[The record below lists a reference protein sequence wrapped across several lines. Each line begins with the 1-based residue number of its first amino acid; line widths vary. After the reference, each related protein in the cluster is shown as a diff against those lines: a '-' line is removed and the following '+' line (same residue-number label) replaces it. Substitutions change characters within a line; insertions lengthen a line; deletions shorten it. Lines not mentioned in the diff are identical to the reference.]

1 MHEYSLIVIGGGP
14 AGLAA
19 ALKSFENLDDKRVL
33 IIERDKFL
41 GGILNQCIHPGF
53 GLHYFKKELTG
64 PEYAQR
70 FIELVEKSGIEYL
83 TDTHVIDIN
92 PGREVTIV
100 NKHGL
105 KKLKAKAIVLAMGAR
120 ERTRGAV
127 QIPGTRPAGIFT
139 AGQAQRF
146 INIEGYKIGKKAVI
160 VGSGDIGLIMA
171 RRLTLE
177 GIEVKAVVEIMPY
190 STGLRRNIVQCLEDF
205 GIPLL
210 LSHKVVKIHGKE
222 RVEGVTISAVD
233 KDFKEIPATER
244 FIECDTV
251 LFSVG
256 LIPENELSKKAGVL
270 LDMATGGPVVDN
282 TFSTTARGIFACGNV
297 LHVHDLVD
305 NVTLEAE
312 TAGKYAALFCKTPE
326 LFQKDQLTNII
337 ASSGIKYVVP
347 QRLNKN
353 FLEPTILRYRVDNVY
368 HNKVVTL
375 INSGR
380 KLLRIKKQHLTPGEM
395 ESLTLS
401 EKILSQIDFSQDI
414 ILKLEDNSL
423 KGEIYG

>member
-1 MHEYSLIVIGGGP
+1 MHEYSVIVIGGGP

-19 ALKSFENLDDKRVL
+19 ALKSFENLDDKRIL
-33 IIERDKFL
+33 IIERDSFL

-53 GLHYFKKELTG
+53 GLHYFKEELTG

-70 FIELVEKSGIEYL
+70 FIELVEKNGIEYL
-83 TDTHVIDIN
+83 TDTHVMDIT
-92 PGREVTIV
+92 PEKEVTIV

-210 LSHKVVKIHGKE
+210 LSHKVVKIHGNE
-222 RVEGVTISAVD
+222 RVEGVTISVVD
-233 KDFKEIPATER
+233 SDFKEIPGTQR

-256 LIPENELSKKAGVL
+256 LIPENELSKKAGVVI
-270 LDMATGGPVVDN
+270 DERTGGPFVDN
-282 TFSTTARGIFACGNV
+282 TFSTTANGIFACGNV
-297 LHVHDLVD
+297 LHIHDLVD

-312 TAGKYAALFCKTPE
+312 TAGKYAALYCQNPE
-326 LFQKDQLTNII
+326 LFQKGKLTNII
-337 ASSGIKYVVP
+337 ASDGIRYVVP
-347 QRLNKN
+347 QHLNRN
-353 FLEPTILRYRVDNVY
+353 FLEPTILRFRVNNVY
-368 HNKVVTL
+368 HDKVILL
-375 INSGR
+375 INSGK
-380 KLLRIKKQHLTPGEM
+380 KLLKIKKQYLSPGEM
-395 ESLTLS
+395 ESIALS
-401 EKILSQIDFSQDI
+401 EKILSQMDFSEDI
-414 ILKLEDNSL
+414 ILKLEDD
-423 KGEIYG
+423 K

>member
-1 MHEYSLIVIGGGP
+1 MSKMQEYNVVVIGGGP

-19 ALKSFENLDDKRVL
+19 ALKSSENLDDKKVL
-33 IIERDKFL
+33 IIERDTFL

-53 GLHYFKKELTG
+53 GLHYFKEELTG
-64 PEYAQR
+64 PEYAQK
-70 FIELVEKSGIEYL
+70 FIDLIEKRGIEYL
-83 TDTHVIDIN
+83 TDTHVININ
-92 PGREVTIV
+92 PEREITIV
-100 NKHGL
+100 NKSGL
-105 KKLKAKAIVLAMGAR
+105 RKIKAKAIVLAMGAR
-120 ERTRGAV
+120 ERTRGA
-127 QIPGTRPAGIFT
+127 INTPGTRPAGIFT

-233 KDFKEIPATER
+233 KDFKEIPDTRR
-244 FIECDTV
+244 FIECDTL

-256 LIPENELSKKAGVL
+256 LIPENELSKKAGL
-270 LDMATGGPVVDN
+270 LIDTRTGGPVVDN
-282 TFSTTARGIFACGNV
+282 TFSTTRYGIFACGNV
-297 LHVHDLVD
+297 LHIHDLVD
-305 NVTLEAE
+305 NVTTESE
-312 TAGKYAALFCKTPE
+312 TAGRYAALFCKAPE
-326 LFQKDQLTNII
+326 LFEKSEFTNII
-337 ASSGIKYVVP
+337 ASNGIRYVVP

-353 FLEPTILRYRVDNVY
+353 FLEPTVLRFRVDSVY
-368 HNKVVTL
+368 YDKVILL
-375 INSGR
+375 INSGK
-380 KLLRIKKQHLTPGEM
+380 KLLKIKRQYLTPGEM
-395 ESLTLS
+395 ESITLS
-401 EKILSQIDFSQDI
+401 EKILSQIDFSDDI
-414 ILKLEDNSL
+414 ILKLEDN
-423 KGEIYG
+423 G